1 MTVIIKV
8 LHEAPHYEPNGRP
21 TFHAARWRSRETT
34 LAALF
39 ALSATTSCRYG
50 GYSDALNF
58 QTFFF
63 YLFIYLEIGAL
74 VGIKTGLLLDLYAC
88 ERSAT

>member
-1 MTVIIKV
+1 MMLFSTRRRIRLVDDR
-8 LHEAPHYEPNGRP
+8 HHQGAREAPHYEPNGRP

-39 ALSATTSCRYG
+39 AISATTSCRYS

-63 YLFIYLEIGAL
+63 YLFIHL
-74 VGIKTGLLLDLYAC
+74 
-88 ERSAT
+88 S